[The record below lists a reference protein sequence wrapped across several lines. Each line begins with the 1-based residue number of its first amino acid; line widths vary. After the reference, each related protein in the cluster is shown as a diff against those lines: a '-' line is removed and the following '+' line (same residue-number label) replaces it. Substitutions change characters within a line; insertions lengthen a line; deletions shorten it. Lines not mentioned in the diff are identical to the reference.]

1 MSYFQGAPEAQD
13 YVADLRRAQAEA
25 EIICF

>member
-1 MSYFQGAPEAQD
+1 LFRDTAPANGF
-13 YVADLRRAQAEA
+13 VADLRRAEAEA